1 MSMRVRQGS
10 YDINYVWDMAR
21 SLRIQRTATA
31 AYAIHILIG
40 PEKKHHNF
48 IIDFMTSSLRRI
60 TYL

>member
-31 AYAIHILIG
+31 GYAIHILIG
-40 PEKKHHNF
+40 PREKTPQFHH
-48 IIDFMTSSLRRI
+48 
-60 TYL
+60 